1 VQNAII
7 GEDTSVSGGMIGAA
21 TLLTL
26 NYLVVRFFFRHR
38 RMDEL
43 IEGKATVLIKDGRL
57 IKRHL
62 DRELISEHELTVAA
76 HKQGFHSLSDID
88 AAEIEPGGAL
98 TFVAKTPSTEETRD
112 QALHDKLD
120 ALSAEVAQLT
130 AQLRR

>member
-1 VQNAII
+1 
-7 GEDTSVSGGMIGAA
+7 
-21 TLLTL
+21 
-26 NYLVVRFFFRHR
+26 
-38 RMDEL
+38 
-43 IEGKATVLIKDGRL
+43 
-57 IKRHL
+57 
-62 DRELISEHELTVAA
+62 VAA